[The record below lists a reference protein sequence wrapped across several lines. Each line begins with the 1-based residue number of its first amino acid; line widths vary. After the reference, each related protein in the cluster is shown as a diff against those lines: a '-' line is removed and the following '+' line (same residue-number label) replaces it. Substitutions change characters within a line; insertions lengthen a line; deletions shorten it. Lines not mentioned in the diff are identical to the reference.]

1 MFAYLILRLMITL
14 FLNNHKDIFQHLRD
28 GGGAQYPLQVAA
40 DAPHVPLGT
49 ESLHPPPAETFGHE
63 ETDQNSQQRV
73 RSAVCVL
80 QYYI

>member
-28 GGGAQYPLQVAA
+28 GGGAQYPLQVTA
-40 DAPHVPLGT
+40 DSPHVTLGAQG
-49 ESLHPPPAETFGHE
+49 LHPPSAETSGHE

-73 RSAVCVL
+73 RNISAVCVL
-80 QYYI
+80 